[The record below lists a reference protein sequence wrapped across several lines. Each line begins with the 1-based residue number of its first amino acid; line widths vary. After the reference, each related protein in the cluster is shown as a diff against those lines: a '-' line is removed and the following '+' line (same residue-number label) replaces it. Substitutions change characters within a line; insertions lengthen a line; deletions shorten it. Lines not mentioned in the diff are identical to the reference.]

1 MAPTIVNTQY
11 RVVSFSKPNAN
22 FSEGDF
28 AAMQVEVV
36 SRVRVEGAEFV
47 QWYYVAI
54 DNFGQENSFSG
65 VMPTDEQ
72 VAAMS

>member
-22 FSEGDF
+22 FSEGEF
-28 AAMQVEVV
+28 AAMQAEVV
-36 SRVRVEGAEFV
+36 SRVRVEGADLV
-47 QWYYVAI
+47 QWYMVAT
-54 DNFGQENSFSG
+54 DNFGQENAIPG

-72 VAAMS
+72 IAAMS